1 VFAYSLRR
9 LIQTIPILI
18 LATAIAFFSVAIS
31 AGDPRDAL
39 RAGCPTCDQAAY
51 DRLADLYDLDTP
63 LPLRYVNWLGDVVT
77 GDLGTSTSQGE
88 RPVGE
93 IFWERLNNT
102 LLMAIPAFFL
112 MAFLALLLSVYQAL
126 RQYSFGD
133 YALTGVTYFGLS
145 MPTFFFGLL
154 LQSIVIWVNNTFG
167 WKFFWTQGLHDESLT
182 QLFAS
187 LTLPVITLILIL
199 VAGESRF
206 GRTAMLEI
214 KNSDYVRTARAKGLG
229 ERRVVFRHMLRNAL
243 IPLVTIWAL
252 DFAALLSG
260 SVITES
266 VFSWPGLGRLLIDG
280 IFAGDL
286 DVVMAVVTALA
297 VLAAVF
303 NLLAD
308 LLYGIMDPRIRLD

>member
-1 VFAYSLRR
+1 
-9 LIQTIPILI
+9 
-18 LATAIAFFSVAIS
+18 
-31 AGDPRDAL
+31 
-39 RAGCPTCDQAAY
+39 
-51 DRLADLYDLDTP
+51 
-63 LPLRYVNWLGDVVT
+63 
-77 GDLGTSTSQGE
+77 
-88 RPVGE
+88 
-93 IFWERLNNT
+93 
-102 LLMAIPAFFL
+102 
-112 MAFLALLLSVYQAL
+112 
-126 RQYSFGD
+126 
-133 YALTGVTYFGLS
+133 
-145 MPTFFFGLL
+145 
-154 LQSIVIWVNNTFG
+154 
-167 WKFFWTQGLHDESLT
+167 
-182 QLFAS
+182 
-187 LTLPVITLILIL
+187 
-199 VAGESRF
+199 
-206 GRTAMLEI
+206 MLEI

-243 IPLVTIWAL
+243 SPLVTIWAL